1 MKLPIEIKNHPCMSG
16 GACRCGGSCGGCG
29 RQAASTPRLGSLDGY
44 RVAYSKNADLND
56 DIERFGK
63 DYPYH
68 SDLSF
73 IEEKGDAGRPVR
85 VGNSRFEI
93 PGRRAGMLARLGYVD
108 ILHGLHDIRTL
119 VITTKGERYLD
130 RSQDAFDLL

>member
-1 MKLPIEIKNHPCMSG
+1 MQLPIEIKNHPCMEG
-16 GACRCGGSCGGCG
+16 GACQCGGSCGGCG
-29 RQAASTPRLGSLDGY
+29 RQAADKTRLGSLDGY
-44 RVAYSKNADLND
+44 RVAYPKNADMID
-56 DIERFGK
+56 RFNK

-108 ILHGLHDIRTL
+108 ILHGLLDIRTL
-119 VITTKGERYLD
+119 VITSKGERYLD
-130 RSQDAFDLL
+130 RSQDAFDDL